1 MGVAKQGFLA
11 VALAGAT
18 LAGLPTVAAAQQV
31 KLEGLILGRSGA
43 DMTVKASDTGKNTT
57 VVLSNATEVKV
68 KGGPLGIKKQ
78 TLGPA
83 SLIPGLRV
91 NVDGTMGAGGSV
103 DATKI
108 EFSSGDLKTANEIQA
123 GLAPTDSQMAQD
135 EKEIQA
141 NQAEIAATKHEAD
154 SLSKRFGELGD
165 FDIMAQDTVYFGVNS
180 SVLYPAGRQSLKA
193 FAAKAKQYASYNIQV
208 AGYTDASGNAE
219 YNQELSERR
228 AQAVIEFLEQDCDV
242 PLYLVLAPAA
252 MGFSHPAAS
261 NETQDGAA
269 KNRRV
274 VASIVVNRGVTGQ

>member
-1 MGVAKQGFLA
+1 MRLA
-11 VALAGAT
+11 TSRLATAALV
-18 LAGLPTVAAAQQV
+18 LAGLALAPVPGAAQQV
-31 KLEGLILGRSGA
+31 KLEGLIIGRSGG
-43 DMTVKASDTGKNTT
+43 DMVVKASDTGKNTT
-57 VVLSNATEVKV
+57 VTLSQSTKVKV
-68 KGGPLGIKKQ
+68 KGGPLGIKKES
-78 TLGPA
+78 LGLA

-91 NVDGTMGAGGSV
+91 DVEGTLGAK
-103 DATKI
+103 DAIEATQV

-123 GLAPTDSQMAQD
+123 GLAPTNTQMAED
-135 EKEIQA
+135 EKEMQA
-141 NQAEIAATKHEAD
+141 NSEAIARNKAEAD

-165 FDIMAQDTVYFGVNS
+165 YDIIAQDTVYFGVNS
-180 SVLYPAGRQSLKA
+180 AVIYPAGQQTLKA
-193 FAAKAKQYASYNIQV
+193 FAAKAKGMASYNILV

-219 YNQELSERR
+219 YNQQLSERR
-228 AQAVIEFLEQDCDV
+228 AQAVIEYLEQNQDI